1 MKDPENNFKLLSTLL
16 KYEGNW
22 KNFDKIIF
30 ILFYMKIY
38 LFGEF
43 FFILILKL
51 TQIFEI
57 VYQVDFKLSFKP
69 VVPTDYAV
77 HSLHV
82 AALFASAEELSPA
95 RSAKALKLYK
105 TQHWGSPNRVVKWN
119 SLNHRINSRLLITT
133 S

>member
-1 MKDPENNFKLLSTLL
+1 MKDPENNFKLLLTLL

-43 FFILILKL
+43 FLFILILKL

-69 VVPTDYAV
+69 VVTTDYAV
-77 HSLHV
+77 HYMLQRC
-82 AALFASAEELSPA
+82 SPQQKNFHQLA
-95 RSAKALKLYK
+95 QQKL
-105 TQHWGSPNRVVKWN
+105 
-119 SLNHRINSRLLITT
+119 
-133 S
+133 

>member
-30 ILFYMKIY
+30 ILFYIY
-38 LFGEF
+38 ENIFGEF

-77 HSLHV
+77 HYMLQQC
-82 AALFASAEELSPA
+82 SPQQKNFHQLA
-95 RSAKALKLYK
+95 QQKL
-105 TQHWGSPNRVVKWN
+105 
-119 SLNHRINSRLLITT
+119 
-133 S
+133 